1 MPTPTSRGCAPR
13 RSTDLVVKLDAAAL
27 DLARYVRPGDTV
39 VVAQASSEPLT
50 LAEAL
55 VAQADRLGA
64 ITVFIGAHWSDT
76 FAPDKA
82 PGFRYAGYGALG
94 TNARLARAGRLDVVP
109 CHYSQL
115 PWLFE
120 SGTWRADVVL
130 LGLSPA
136 ADGAMTLGPSHGYA
150 LAAARRART
159 VIAEVNDRMPWVHGA
174 ALPAGLR
181 IDAAVRTSRPLP
193 IYPAARVGEVERQVA
208 VRVAA
213 LVPEG
218 ATIQLGVGTLPDAV
232 LEALA
237 GHRDLGVH
245 SGMLT
250 GAVLPLLESGAVTNA
265 RKPIDRGVTVT
276 GLLIGGEELYAHA
289 HRNPRLRLAAPDY
302 THATAVLAQLPDFV
316 SVNSAV
322 EVDLLGRV
330 NAEVAGGAYVGGV
343 GGAMDFIRGAAA
355 APHGRAVIALPSVS
369 RDGKTSRIV
378 ASCARVTTPAA
389 DADLVVTEWG
399 VASLRGIDYAE
410 RARRLAAIAHPDH
423 RAALESRHNRP

>member
-1 MPTPTSRGCAPR
+1 MS
-13 RSTDLVVKLDAAAL
+13 SVELDPAAL
-27 DLARYVRPGDTV
+27 DLARFIRPGDTV

-50 LAEAL
+50 LTEGL
-55 VAQADRLGA
+55 VAQGDRLGA
-64 ITVFIGAHWSDT
+64 ITVFIGASWSET
-76 FAPDKA
+76 FAPDRA
-82 PGFRYAGYGALG
+82 SSIRYVSYGALG
-94 TNARLARAGRLDVVP
+94 TNARLARPGRLDVVP

-130 LGLSPA
+130 LALSPA
-136 ADGAMTLGPSHGYA
+136 VDGALSLGASHGYA

-159 VIAEVNDRMPWVHGA
+159 VIAEVNERMPWVHGG
-174 ALPAGLR
+174 ALPGGLR
-181 IDAAVRTSRPLP
+181 IDAVVRTSRPLP
-193 IYPAARVGEVERQVA
+193 AYPAAKIGVVERQVA
-208 VRVAA
+208 AHVAA

-250 GAVLPLLESGAVTNA
+250 SAVLPLLESGAVTNA
-265 RKPIDRGVTVT
+265 RKPIDTGVTVA
-276 GLLIGGEELYAHA
+276 GLLIGDEKLYAYA
-289 HRNPRLRLAAPDY
+289 NRNPAIRLAAPDY
-302 THATAVLAQLPDFV
+302 THSAAVLAQLPGLV

-322 EVDLLGRV
+322 EVDLFGRV
-330 NAEVAGGAYVGGV
+330 NAESAGGHYVGGV

-355 APHGRAVIALPSVS
+355 APGGRAVIALPSVS

-378 ASCARVTTPAA
+378 AACATVTTPAA
-389 DADLVVTEWG
+389 EADLVATEWG

-410 RARRLAAIAHPDH
+410 RARRLVAIAHPDH
-423 RAALESRHNRP
+423 RDALTRAARKLP

>member
-1 MPTPTSRGCAPR
+1 MS
-13 RSTDLVVKLDAAAL
+13 SVELDTGAL
-27 DLARYVRPGDTV
+27 DLARFIRPGDTV

-50 LAEAL
+50 LTEAL

-64 ITVFIGAHWSDT
+64 ITVFIGASWSDA
-76 FAPDKA
+76 FAPERA
-82 PGFRYAGYGALG
+82 PAFRYVGYGALG
-94 TNARLARAGRLDVVP
+94 TNARLARAGRLDIVP

-136 ADGAMTLGPSHGYA
+136 AGGKMTLGASHGFA

-159 VIAEVNDRMPWVHGA
+159 VIVEVNERMPWMHGGEV
-174 ALPAGLR
+174 PADLR
-181 IDAAVRTSRPLP
+181 IDAIARTSRPLP
-193 IYPAARVGEVERQVA
+193 RYPDSKVGEVERQVA
-208 VRVAA
+208 ARVAA
-213 LVPEG
+213 LVPDG
-218 ATIQLGVGTLPDAV
+218 ATVQLGVGTLPDAV
-232 LEALA
+232 LGALA
-237 GHRDLGVH
+237 DHRDLGIH

-265 RKPIDRGVTVT
+265 RKAIDAGLTVT
-276 GLLIGGEELYAHA
+276 GLLIGDEKLYAHA
-289 HRNPRLRLAAPDY
+289 HRNPAIRLAAPDY
-302 THATAVLAQLPDFV
+302 THSPAVLARLPDFV

-322 EVDLLGRV
+322 EVDLCGRV
-330 NAEVAGGAYVGGV
+330 NAEVAGGHYVGSV
-343 GGAMDFIRGAAA
+343 GGAMDFIRGAAL
-355 APHGRAVIALPSVS
+355 APRGRAIIALPSVA

-378 ASCARVTTPAA
+378 ASCATVTTPAA
-389 DADLVVTEWG
+389 DTDLVATEWG

-423 RAALESRHNRP
+423 RDALARAARKLP

>member
-1 MPTPTSRGCAPR
+1 M
-13 RSTDLVVKLDAAAL
+13 VELDAAAL
-27 DLARYVRPGDTV
+27 DLSRYVRPDDTV

-64 ITVFIGAHWSDT
+64 STVFIGAHWSET
-76 FAPDKA
+76 FAPDRA
-82 PGFRYAGYGALG
+82 PGIRYVSYGALG
-94 TNARLARAGRLDVVP
+94 ANARLARAGRLDVVP

-120 SGTWRADVVL
+120 SGTLRADVVL
-130 LGLSPA
+130 LGVSPA
-136 ADGAMTLGPSHGYA
+136 VDGVATLGPSHGYV

-159 VIAEVNDRMPWVHGA
+159 VIAEVNDRMPWVHGDE
-174 ALPAGLR
+174 LPADVR
-181 IDAAVRTSRPLP
+181 VDAVVRTSRPLP
-193 IYPAARVGEVERQVA
+193 ILPAARIGEVERQVA
-208 VRVAA
+208 ARVAA
-213 LVPEG
+213 LVSDG

-250 GAVLPLLESGAVTNA
+250 GAVLPLFESGVVTNA
-265 RKPIDRGVTVT
+265 RKPIDRGVTVA
-276 GLLIGGEELYAHA
+276 GLLIGDEKLYAHA
-289 HRNPRLRLAAPDY
+289 HRNRALRLAAPDY
-302 THATAVLAQLPDFV
+302 THSTAVLAQLPGFV

-322 EVDLLGRV
+322 EVDLCGRV
-330 NAEVAGGAYVGGV
+330 NAEVAGGVYVGGV

-355 APHGRAVIALPSVS
+355 APDGRAIIALPSVS

-378 ASCARVTTPAA
+378 ASCAAVTTPAA

-410 RARRLAAIAHPDH
+410 RARRIAAIAHPEH
-423 RAALESRHNRP
+423 REALELAAPFRGRR